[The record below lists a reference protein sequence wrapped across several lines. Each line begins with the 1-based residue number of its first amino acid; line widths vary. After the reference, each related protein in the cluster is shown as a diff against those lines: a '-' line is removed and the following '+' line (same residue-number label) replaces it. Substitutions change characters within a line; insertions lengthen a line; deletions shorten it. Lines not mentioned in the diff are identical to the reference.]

1 MTSTNVYII
10 AEAGVN
16 HNGSADMAFQLIDAA
31 VEADADAVK
40 FQTFKAK
47 NLITRSADKAEYQKK
62 MTSESET
69 QFKMLRKLEL
79 SNDLH
84 YDLIEYCKK
93 KNIEFL
99 STAFDLESLDFLSG
113 TLKLKTLKIPKSES
127 GNNDRVK
134 CHHTLEKGKNKGRY
148 CKNSK
153 SQGNYCHLHTSKH

>member
-69 QFKMLRKLEL
+69 QFKMLRKLEEFEL
-79 SNDLH
+79 S
-84 YDLIEYCKK
+84 
-93 KNIEFL
+93 
-99 STAFDLESLDFLSG
+99 SS
-113 TLKLKTLKIPKSES
+113 
-127 GNNDRVK
+127 
-134 CHHTLEKGKNKGRY
+134 
-148 CKNSK
+148 
-153 SQGNYCHLHTSKH
+153 